1 MNGNAN
7 NLLQYLSDQLETM
20 NKSEKKVAAHVLS
33 DPESATSSSIA
44 MLAQAA
50 GVSEPSVNRFCKK
63 FGATGFPDFKL
74 KLAKSLVGGGVRYL
88 SQNVSQDDDVEAY
101 TTKIVDSSIVS
112 LTVLRDALSRAQ
124 INAAVDKLIQAKRIY
139 FFGLG
144 ASSSIARD
152 AEYKF
157 FRFNL
162 PVCFYD
168 DVLMQR
174 MLASSGST
182 GDVFF
187 IISNTGRT
195 RELVDVATLARD
207 NGATVITLSATNSP
221 LARASTVSIDIDLP
235 ENTDDYMPMTSRL
248 VHMVALDILAT
259 GVTLRRGPE
268 FQPYLKKI
276 KDSLKP
282 TRYPKDENE
291 QM

>member
-1 MNGNAN
+1 MNLASN
-7 NLLQYLSDQLETM
+7 NMLQSLSEQLEQM
-20 NKSEKKVAAHVLS
+20 NKSERKVAEHVLS

-44 MLAQAA
+44 TLAQAA

-63 FGATGFPDFKL
+63 YGATGFPDFKL
-74 KLAKSLVGGGVRYL
+74 KLAQSLVGNGVRYL
-88 SQNVSQDDDVEAY
+88 TQSVSLDDDVDTY
-101 TTKIVDSSIVS
+101 TTKIVDSSIAS
-112 LTVLRDALSRAQ
+112 LTRLREDLSRNQ
-124 INAAVDKLIQAKRIY
+124 INAAVDKLIQARRIY

-195 RELVDVATLARD
+195 RELVDVARLAQD
-207 NGATVITLSATNSP
+207 NGATVVTVSAAGSPLSDSATV
-221 LARASTVSIDIDLP
+221 AIDIDLP

-248 VHMVALDILAT
+248 VHMVVLDVLAT

-268 FQPYLKKI
+268 FQPHLKKI
-276 KDSLKP
+276 KDSLKA
-282 TRYPKDENE
+282 TRYPQDENTK
-291 QM
+291 M

>member
-1 MNGNAN
+1 MTFPAN
-7 NLLQYLSDQLETM
+7 NILRHLDDNLSSM

-33 DPESATSSSIA
+33 DPQAATTSSIA
-44 MLAQAA
+44 TLAQAA

-74 KLAKSLVGGGVRYL
+74 KLAQSLVGGGVRYL
-88 SQNVSQDDDVEAY
+88 SQNVSLDDDVDAY
-101 TTKIVDSSIVS
+101 TTKIVESSIVS
-112 LTVLRDALSRAQ
+112 LTQLRAALSRSQ

-195 RELVDVATLARD
+195 RELVDVASLASE
-207 NGATVITLSATNSP
+207 NGATVIGLTATGSP
-221 LARASTVSIDIDLP
+221 LAEVATVSIDIDLP

-268 FQPYLKKI
+268 FQPHLKKI

-282 TRYPKDENE
+282 TRYPKQDD
-291 QM
+291 